1 MGHQTECCNSDF
13 RYDVNKCKWTY
24 GENGEK
30 LLCPEGKNKNADF
43 FVCFI
48 KKLDMAAIG
57 FCGVN
62 KKAGCGNGKKFS
74 GIRCCP
80 PLGSN

>member
-13 RYDVNKCKWTY
+13 RYNVNDCKWTY

-30 LLCPEGKNKNADF
+30 LLCPEGESKEFNAYS
-43 FVCFI
+43 FVSL
-48 KKLDMAAIG
+48 KLDQAAIG

-80 PLGSN
+80 PL